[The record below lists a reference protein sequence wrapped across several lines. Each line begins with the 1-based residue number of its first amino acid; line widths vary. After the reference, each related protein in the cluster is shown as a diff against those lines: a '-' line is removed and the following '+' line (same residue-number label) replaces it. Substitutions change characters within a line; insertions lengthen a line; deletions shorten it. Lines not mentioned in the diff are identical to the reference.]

1 MKKANDAKNLTD
13 EYIYKI
19 ISLRKIN
26 IKMNILQKY
35 PQVIQSYREMQL
47 IKRANNIYVIPKL
60 NLNLNFGGDKK
71 VMKKFTMDALHKKY
85 TKELP
90 NTFLNRRM
98 LHNILPK
105 DNLEDF
111 ADIMQIKRSQLF
123 LKREAKVILGNEKIC
138 CMCGMPIDKNNRYYR
153 CKICYNK
160 GAAERT
166 RRYRIKK
173 RELNKIK
180 QNEQSTVI

>member
-1 MKKANDAKNLTD
+1 MRPINDSMGLTD
-13 EYIYKI
+13 EYICGLIHK
-19 ISLRKIN
+19 RKIN
-26 IKMNILQKY
+26 IKMHTLQKY

-60 NLNLNFGGDKK
+60 NLNLNFGGNKK
-71 VMKKFTMDALHKKY
+71 VMRKFIMNAQHKKY

-98 LHNILPK
+98 LYNILPK

-111 ADIMQIKRSQLF
+111 TNIIQIKRSQLF

-138 CMCGMPIDKNNRYYR
+138 CICGVPIEKGNRYYR

-180 QNEQSTVI
+180 QNE